1 MKNRNSLTYNETL
14 FRPLLEL
21 NSAYVYV
28 GSGIATGVLAGF
40 DTSMSI
46 NEVATPGLLAG
57 GLIGVGLLK
66 LIRAYPIMKRQLSLH
81 TNKLRF
87 IDLSVVRFL
96 NRWEKNPKIENF
108 RHTSK
113 REIYIGDGFEWGPQ
127 QAQRAYQIMDM
138 SVDLAELELPFALRP
153 YIGFYKSRTKSL
165 GGKTWIHAIGDEV
178 KQMVNEE
185 AFFGHTFITG
195 VVGSGKTALLRLL
208 ATGFLHMGHSL
219 VIIDPKDDKHL
230 KNGIKDEMKAMGIF
244 DKFHEFC
251 PARPS
256 ESCSIDILKNFATP
270 SEIPTRIASL
280 LKSGKG
286 GSNSFIDFGWQT
298 ISQITDGMIYCS
310 ESPRLTEIYRYMR
323 SGKIELLEKVLSVF
337 YEKRFGKHWREEE
350 LDKMLGMAETK
361 SEGMLAYYSEKI
373 PSTEKI
379 PAVDD
384 VVQFVT
390 HNHEHAQKM
399 LASVFPLFKVLCSN
413 PLDKLLSPVRNKDD
427 FSRIIDIK
435 RVILDGGVIYCSL
448 NSMNDPKTAGQLA
461 KLLLA
466 DISSCLGDRYNYGDS
481 EERRVSILVDEVHA
495 AVAGNDAL
503 LNNLAQG
510 RAAKAQFVLSTQTI
524 PDLIDMTDEATA
536 ERYLGLCNNFF
547 SMKVTDTKTQ
557 EYVSAQFNKTNISTV
572 GVQYSIQSATG
583 QGLTEFSG
591 GYKENITK
599 SREEMFPPSLIGDL
613 PKLQYIARL
622 SNGQKLKCKLP
633 IIDGSK

>member
-1 MKNRNSLTYNETL
+1 MANRSSLTYSETL

-21 NSAYVYV
+21 NSAYVYI
-28 GSGIATGVLAGF
+28 GAGLATGVTAGVNANVSSN
-40 DTSMSI
+40 DI
-46 NEVATPGLLAG
+46 ATPVFIAG
-57 GLIGVGLLK
+57 GLIGVGLIK
-66 LIRAYPIMKRQLSLH
+66 LMNAYPVMKRQMSLH
-81 TNKLRF
+81 INKLMF
-87 IDLSVVRFL
+87 IDLKIVRFL
-96 NRWEKNPKIENF
+96 NRWEQNPKVENF
-108 RHTSK
+108 KHTSK
-113 REIYIGDGFEWGPQ
+113 REIYIGNGFEWGPEH
-127 QAQRAYQIMDM
+127 AQRAYQIMDM
-138 SVDLAELELPFALRP
+138 SVDLQELQLPFALKP
-153 YIGFYKSRTKSL
+153 YVNLYKKNTRSL
-165 GGKTWIHAIGDEV
+165 GGKTWIHSIGDEK
-178 KQMVNEE
+178 KQIVSEE
-185 AFFGHTFITG
+185 TFFGHTFITG
-195 VVGSGKTALLRLL
+195 VVGSGKTTLLRLL
-208 ATGFLHMGHSL
+208 GTGFLHLGHSL
-219 VIIDPKDDKHL
+219 VIIDPKDDKQL

-244 DKFHEFC
+244 HKFHEFC

-270 SEIPTRIASL
+270 AEIPTRIASL
-280 LKSGKG
+280 LKSGKS
-286 GSNSFIDFGWQT
+286 GSDTFIDFGWQT

-310 ESPRLTEIYRYMR
+310 EAPRLTEIYRYMR
-323 SGKIELLEKVLSVF
+323 SGKTELLEKVLSVF

-350 LDKMLGMAETK
+350 LDKMLEMGDTK
-361 SEGMLAYYSEKI
+361 VEGMLAYYSLKI
-373 PSTEKI
+373 ASTEKVA
-379 PAVDD
+379 AVDD

-399 LASVFPLFKVLCSN
+399 LASVFPLFKVLCTN
-413 PLDKLLSPVRNKDD
+413 PLDKLLSPDRNKDD

-448 NSMNDPKTAGQLA
+448 NSMNDPKTAGHLA

-536 ERYLGLCNNFF
+536 DRYLGLCNNFI

-557 EYVSAQFNKTNISTV
+557 EYVSQQFNQTNISTV
-572 GVQYSIQSATG
+572 GVQYSVQSATG
-583 QGLTEFSG
+583 HGLTEFSG

-599 SREEMFPPSLIGDL
+599 AREDMFPPSLIGDL

-633 IIDGSK
+633 IISGS